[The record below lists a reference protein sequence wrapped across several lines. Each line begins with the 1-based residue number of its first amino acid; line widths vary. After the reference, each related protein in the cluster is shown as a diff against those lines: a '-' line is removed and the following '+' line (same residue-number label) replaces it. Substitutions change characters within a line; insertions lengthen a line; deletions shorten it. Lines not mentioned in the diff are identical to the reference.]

1 MDRRRLQEI
10 LVTVELFESW
20 GVAVFPGPFGEKG
33 VRVKEWPA
41 VPAEDACRRAKAAA
55 ANELGRINLAART
68 GPTARGDCLA
78 VIDLDGRDDV
88 EPDGALSRLL
98 TLLPEGVAVS
108 SSGRGFH
115 VWFTVKEPAGNGV
128 LSAYGA
134 DIFTD
139 THLVNLPPSQH
150 PTGRL
155 YEWLRPPGGRL
166 P

>member
-1 MDRRRLQEI
+1 M
-10 LVTVELFESW
+10 TVELFESW